1 MARFYAGVCHGVF
14 AIAEYDFIVLLLLL
28 SWTLYFI
35 AVDEFDSVAQ

>member
-1 MARFYAGVCHGVF
+1 MALFHTSEPWRF

-28 SWTLYFI
+28 SWTLCFI